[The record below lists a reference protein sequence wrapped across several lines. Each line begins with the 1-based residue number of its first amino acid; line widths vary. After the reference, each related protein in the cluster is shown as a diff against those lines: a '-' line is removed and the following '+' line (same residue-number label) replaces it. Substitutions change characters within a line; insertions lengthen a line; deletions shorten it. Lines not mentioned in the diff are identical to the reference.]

1 MSRASDLAYQMIR
14 ERILSGALAPL
25 TQLKEE
31 ELAEMCGVSRTP
43 VRDALRRLEA
53 EMLVR
58 RTDTQRTFVPD
69 WSLDEVEEIFT
80 LRALLEG
87 HAAARAA
94 RFISDEQIETLQA
107 YNLLID
113 RAINDSRGLD
123 TEAFVANN
131 RLFHNALL
139 AAARSE
145 RLVKMRA
152 MLVEQTILHR
162 TARNY
167 DEAGLRRSH
176 ADHEELVLALE
187 ARDADWAR
195 SIMVGHIRHAYHVTA
210 RGLDNDREE
219 EAENASQVTEAQ
231 QEAARKR
238 RPVALR

>member
-1 MSRASDLAYQMIR
+1 
-14 ERILSGALAPL
+14 
-25 TQLKEE
+25 
-31 ELAEMCGVSRTP
+31 MCGVSRTP

-69 WSLDEVEEIFT
+69 WSIDEVEEIFT

-94 RFISDEQIETLQA
+94 RFISDEQIQTLRE
-107 YNLLID
+107 YNLLLD
-113 RAINDSRGLD
+113 DAINDSRGLD

-139 AAARSE
+139 TAARSE

-167 DEAGLRRSH
+167 DEDGLRRSH

-210 RGLDNDREE
+210 RGLDRDRED
-219 EAENASQVTEAQ
+219 EAENPSIPQAQ
-231 QEAARKR
+231 LEAARKR